1 MPAITPLPRAS
12 ANESSAKGDA
22 SRARQP
28 RRPFRLGELPWRR
41 IAIIA
46 VVMGAI
52 AALAYS
58 KLDIETVHARAA
70 EVPAWAAVVALVVLP
85 LVGFPASLLHVA
97 AGIRFGAGVG
107 LALVSGSILLQL
119 LASYG
124 LVALRREKLE
134 KSRWLSRLRERIP
147 SGAHTSVCIFG
158 VLLPGAPYM
167 AINLVLPL
175 LGVPLRTFILC
186 AWPLH
191 TLRST
196 ITVVLGDQ
204 SDQLTATRLAVLLCY
219 ALTIFGASW
228 WTYRK
233 LKSQFEGQPPAAG
246 DRKPR
251 A

>member
-1 MPAITPLPRAS
+1 MLRR
-12 ANESSAKGDA
+12 
-22 SRARQP
+22 RARSAQSP
-28 RRPFRLGELPWRR
+28 AVGSPSRTGKSRRPFRLGELPWRR
-41 IAIIA
+41 IAIVA
-46 VVMGAI
+46 VVLGAV
-52 AALAYS
+52 AALAYA
-58 KLDIETVHARAA
+58 KLDIDTVHARAA
-70 EVPAWAAVVALVVLP
+70 EVPAWAAVAALIVLP

-97 AGIRFGAGVG
+97 AGIRFGAVLG
-107 LALVSGSILLQL
+107 LALVSASILLQL
-119 LASYG
+119 SACYG

-134 KSRWLSRLRERIP
+134 KSRWLTRLRERIP
-147 SGAHTSVCIFG
+147 SGAHASVCVFG